1 MLRPFAFPF
10 ATAVAVI
17 SIISVGDHFASAQQG
32 KINFTPFTLSIERA
46 NELMNLPLTPEA
58 RTDVA
63 GLLQQ
68 WSDQEAAAERQADLQ
83 RQVDE
88 LKGKTSNKDKPAKVD
103 TKP

>member
-1 MLRPFAFPF
+1 MVETTAPDHAAI
-10 ATAVAVI
+10 ATAPSWLDRFRLQEPYYDVWRW
-17 SIISVGDHFASAQQG
+17 H
-32 KINFTPFTLSIERA
+32 TLHQD
-46 NELMNLPLTPEA
+46 LPDRVNVP

-88 LKGKTSNKDKPAKVD
+88 LKGKTSDKDKPAKVD